1 MTIDDSGAV
10 YRVFC
15 PYCDRPYLGSS
26 KKKAENRAK
35 IHVRGQHPEMDNPF
49 ESDEN

>member
-1 MTIDDSGAV
+1 MPTEDSGSVTRV
-10 YRVFC
+10 YC

-26 KKKAENRAK
+26 KKTAEKRAL